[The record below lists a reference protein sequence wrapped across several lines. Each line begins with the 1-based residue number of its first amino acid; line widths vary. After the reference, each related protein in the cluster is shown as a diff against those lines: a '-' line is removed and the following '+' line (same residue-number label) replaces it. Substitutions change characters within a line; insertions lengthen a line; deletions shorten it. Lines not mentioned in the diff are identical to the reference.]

1 MKKMKKMMFCTA
13 IIGILIL
20 SSCNGIGSGPVYES
34 KESMG
39 KLIAKLK
46 ECYGETPAFNSII
59 LAFDKRAG
67 NLVIVS
73 GNNDIKSSKL
83 LERQLTNGFW
93 ETKTEITMEI
103 SDGKP
108 EDFLFTLNDIDLMK
122 FPELVSDAKS
132 RVIKEKNIS
141 NVVVT
146 EASITMPNNLDDRE
160 TDLNYS
166 IIIQPSGGGTNFLL
180 TYDLNGKFVR
190 MSY

>member
-1 MKKMKKMMFCTA
+1 
-13 IIGILIL
+13 
-20 SSCNGIGSGPVYES
+20 
-34 KESMG
+34 
-39 KLIAKLK
+39 
-46 ECYGETPAFNSII
+46 
-59 LAFDKRAG
+59 
-67 NLVIVS
+67 LVIVS